1 MMDINNTTS
10 GQNGNRAAEQR
21 SDKALFMRE
30 QNERISGSSPEWRSA
45 RSAREESVF
54 RLSES
59 ALNSNEQVNGRADSP
74 YVQSFQGYMLKS
86 VPEDKA
92 YGFGDMVD
100 MVNPLHH
107 IPVVGSL
114 YRGITGDEIN
124 PAGRVIGGAVFG
136 GALGTAASLANII
149 SEQESGH
156 DIPDLMVDQFSRDA
170 AHGAY
175 SKNQ

>member
-1 MMDINNTTS
+1 MMDINNTTP
-10 GQNGNRAAEQR
+10 GQNAQRATAQR
-21 SDKALFMRE
+21 NDKALFMRE
-30 QNERISGSSPEWRSA
+30 QNERTSGSTPEWRSA

-59 ALNSNEQVNGRADSP
+59 ALNANEQVNGRADSP

-100 MVNPLHH
+100 MINPLHH
-107 IPVVGSL
+107 IPVVGTL
-114 YRGITGDEIN
+114 YRNVTGDEIN
-124 PAGRVIGGAVFG
+124 PAGRVIGGALFG
-136 GALGTAASLANII
+136 GALGTTASIANII
-149 SEQESGH
+149 SEQESGQ
-156 DIPDLMVDQFSRDA
+156 DIPDLMVDQFNRDS
-170 AHGAY
+170 AHSAY